1 MLIGKYENQLK
12 QIQGYLQDLEKQST
26 KFNIQIV
33 MKQIPTMHVVSIRRK
48 MANYYCESILWQ
60 ELSEA
65 IKSIGHFNGGKSFS
79 VYHDLDYREE
89 NTQSKSLLK
98 YMTEQTCTHCNG
110 EKLSREGRMVTIG
123 TLRYPEVASM
133 SFLELGKWC
142 DALINL
148 LSHADYEKI
157 ENQVAHL
164 KELVS
169 AAQSLGIEYLEM
181 NRETGMISGGEGQ
194 RLKLLAAM
202 QNHMTGLLYIFDEP
216 SKGVNPKDYGKVI
229 GMIQALK
236 EEGNTIVV
244 IEHNKQFV
252 ANCHWKIELGPG
264 AGVAGESLIS
274 QGRCKD

>member
-181 NRETGMISGGEGQ
+181 NRETGMI
-194 RLKLLAAM
+194 
-202 QNHMTGLLYIFDEP
+202 
-216 SKGVNPKDYGKVI
+216 
-229 GMIQALK
+229 QALK